1 MNEQQQISRY
11 VSYMYSYPHKT
22 AYRTLTPPVSLSP
35 YLERLEGR
43 EASLYFHIPFCAH
56 KCGYCNLFSQQCCD
70 AERISLYLHTMR
82 RQAEQLS
89 VAAQGLK
96 FTSFAVG
103 GGTPLILDEGQLE
116 ELFCLAELFGVHPSR
131 VFTSVETSP
140 EYTQKSVLRQLRARG
155 VERLSMGVQ
164 SFNETEL
171 KKLKRR
177 PGLGTVV
184 GALENIVEAG
194 FPQFNLDLIYGIE
207 GQTVESFMRSLN
219 TALTYRPN
227 ELFIYPL
234 YVRPGTRIDVRSTD
248 DIGYAIYKSARELL
262 VGQGFVQTSM
272 RRFVRRE
279 TTETEFSCGD
289 EVMLSCGAGGR
300 SYLGN
305 LHYATP
311 YAVRQQAIADE
322 IDHYIRT
329 TDFMTAANGFLLS
342 TEEMQI
348 RFIIKNLMYHRGV
361 DLAEYEKRFGEKPDR
376 NLFREFT
383 DRGWIEE
390 TGRIVRLTEE
400 GMAYSD
406 YIGQAF
412 ISPVV
417 RKLMSEYVYP
427 LSLIHI

>member
-1 MNEQQQISRY
+1 MNEQQQSSRY

-43 EASLYFHIPFCAH
+43 EASLYFHVPFCAH

-427 LSLIHI
+427 

>member
-43 EASLYFHIPFCAH
+43 EASLYFHVPFCAH
-56 KCGYCNLFSQQCCD
+56 KCGYCNLSSQQCCD

-427 LSLIHI
+427 

>member
-22 AYRTLTPPVSLSP
+22 AYRTLTPQVSLSP

-177 PGLGTVV
+177 PGLGIVV

-427 LSLIHI
+427 

>member
-361 DLAEYEKRFGEKPDR
+361 DLAEYDKRFGEKPDR

-427 LSLIHI
+427 

>member
-43 EASLYFHIPFCAH
+43 EASLYFHVPFCAH

-427 LSLIHI
+427 

>member
-43 EASLYFHIPFCAH
+43 EASLYFHVPFCAH

-272 RRFVRRE
+272 SSFVRRE

-427 LSLIHI
+427 

>member
-390 TGRIVRLTEE
+390 TGRIVRPRRKEWLIPIT
-400 GMAYSD
+400 SD
-406 YIGQAF
+406 RHLF
-412 ISPVV
+412 H
-417 RKLMSEYVYP
+417 
-427 LSLIHI
+427 LS

>member
-82 RQAEQLS
+82 CQAEQLS

-234 YVRPGTRIDVRSTD
+234 YVRPGTRINVRSTD
-248 DIGYAIYKSARELL
+248 DIGYAIYKSASELL

-427 LSLIHI
+427 

>member
-262 VGQGFVQTSM
+262 VGLGFVQTSM

-361 DLAEYEKRFGEKPDR
+361 DLVEYEKRFGEKPDR

-427 LSLIHI
+427 

>member
-82 RQAEQLS
+82 RQGEQLS
-89 VAAQGLK
+89 VAAQALK

-348 RFIIKNLMYHRGV
+348 RFIIKNLMYYRGV

-427 LSLIHI
+427 

>member
-219 TALTYRPN
+219 TALTYRPS

-427 LSLIHI
+427 

>member
-43 EASLYFHIPFCAH
+43 EASLYLHIPFCAH

-234 YVRPGTRIDVRSTD
+234 YVRPGTRINVRSTD

-427 LSLIHI
+427 

>member
-1 MNEQQQISRY
+1 M
-11 VSYMYSYPHKT
+11 
-22 AYRTLTPPVSLSP
+22 TPPVSLSP

-234 YVRPGTRIDVRSTD
+234 YVRPGTRINVRSTD

-427 LSLIHI
+427 

>member
-11 VSYMYSYPHKT
+11 VGYMYSYPHKT

-427 LSLIHI
+427 

>member
-184 GALENIVEAG
+184 GALENIEEAG

-361 DLAEYEKRFGEKPDR
+361 DLVEYEKRFGEKPDR

-427 LSLIHI
+427 

>member
-1 MNEQQQISRY
+1 
-11 VSYMYSYPHKT
+11 MYSYPHKT

-43 EASLYFHIPFCAH
+43 EASLYFHVPFCAH

-427 LSLIHI
+427 

>member
-234 YVRPGTRIDVRSTD
+234 YVRPGTRINVRSTD

-348 RFIIKNLMYHRGV
+348 RFIIKNLMYYQGV

-427 LSLIHI
+427 

>member
-43 EASLYFHIPFCAH
+43 EASLYFHVPFCAH

-103 GGTPLILDEGQLE
+103 GDTPLILDEGQLE

-427 LSLIHI
+427 

>member
-234 YVRPGTRIDVRSTD
+234 YVRPGIRIDVRSTD

-427 LSLIHI
+427 

>member
-234 YVRPGTRIDVRSTD
+234 YVRPGTRINVRSTD

-361 DLAEYEKRFGEKPDR
+361 DLVEYEKRFGEKPDR

-427 LSLIHI
+427 

>member
-234 YVRPGTRIDVRSTD
+234 YVRPGTRINVRSTD

-361 DLAEYEKRFGEKPDR
+361 DLAEYEKCFGEKPDR

-427 LSLIHI
+427 

>member
-82 RQAEQLS
+82 RQTEQLS

-234 YVRPGTRIDVRSTD
+234 YVRPGTRINVRSTD

-427 LSLIHI
+427 

>member
-234 YVRPGTRIDVRSTD
+234 YVRPGTRIDVRSTYY
-248 DIGYAIYKSARELL
+248 IGYAIYKSARELL

-361 DLAEYEKRFGEKPDR
+361 DLVEYEKRFGEKPDR

-427 LSLIHI
+427 

>member
-348 RFIIKNLMYHRGV
+348 RFIIKNLMYYQGV

-427 LSLIHI
+427 

>member
-1 MNEQQQISRY
+1 MQS
-11 VSYMYSYPHKT
+11 
-22 AYRTLTPPVSLSP
+22 
-35 YLERLEGR
+35 
-43 EASLYFHIPFCAH
+43 
-56 KCGYCNLFSQQCCD
+56 FSQQCCD

-311 YAVRQQAIADE
+311 YAVRQQTIADE

-412 ISPVV
+412 ISPAV

-427 LSLIHI
+427 

>member
-140 EYTQKSVLRQLRARG
+140 EYTQKSVLRQLRGRG

-348 RFIIKNLMYHRGV
+348 RFIIKNLMYYRGV

-427 LSLIHI
+427 

>member
-177 PGLGTVV
+177 SGPGTVV

-412 ISPVV
+412 ISPAV

-427 LSLIHI
+427 

>member
-140 EYTQKSVLRQLRARG
+140 EYTPKSVLRQLRARG

-234 YVRPGTRIDVRSTD
+234 YVRPGTRINVRSTD

-427 LSLIHI
+427 

>member
-234 YVRPGTRIDVRSTD
+234 YVRPGTRINVRSTD

-322 IDHYIRT
+322 IGHYIRT

-427 LSLIHI
+427 WSE

>member
-234 YVRPGTRIDVRSTD
+234 YVRPGTRINVRSTD

-289 EVMLSCGAGGR
+289 EVMLSCEAGGR

-427 LSLIHI
+427 

>member
-70 AERISLYLHTMR
+70 AERISVYLHTMR

-234 YVRPGTRIDVRSTD
+234 YVRPGTRINVRSTD

-322 IDHYIRT
+322 IGHYIRT

-427 LSLIHI
+427 

>member
-1 MNEQQQISRY
+1 MNKQQQISRY

-35 YLERLEGR
+35 YLERVEGR

-155 VERLSMGVQ
+155 GERLSRGGQ

-361 DLAEYEKRFGEKPDR
+361 DLVEYEKRFGEKPDR

-427 LSLIHI
+427 

>member
-1 MNEQQQISRY
+1 
-11 VSYMYSYPHKT
+11 MYSYPHKT

-234 YVRPGTRIDVRSTD
+234 YVRPGTRINVRSTD

-427 LSLIHI
+427 

>member
-207 GQTVESFMRSLN
+207 GQTVESFMLSLN

-427 LSLIHI
+427 

>member
-89 VAAQGLK
+89 VAAQALK

-234 YVRPGTRIDVRSTD
+234 YVRPGTRINVRSTD

-348 RFIIKNLMYHRGV
+348 RFIIKNLMYYRGV

-427 LSLIHI
+427 

>member
-234 YVRPGTRIDVRSTD
+234 YVRPGTRINVRSTD

-311 YAVRQQAIADE
+311 YAVRQQVIADE

-427 LSLIHI
+427 

>member
-43 EASLYFHIPFCAH
+43 EASLYFRIPFCAH

-427 LSLIHI
+427 